1 MERRKQACHNCT
13 IRKVKCDRFIPCG
26 TCIKRGQE
34 KDCIESSSEVLSQG
48 AIITHKD
55 DVANILPLWQ
65 SYEHWIVNIGL
76 LKTKSISLQHE
87 KVNLEQDLNAAEFWM
102 NYLREEAS
110 FDLLNYSIENLGP
123 LYFSSVGDINDLF
136 VRLEQYWVRRR
147 DHENEGEGSCTPDDY
162 YWDSLIWAVFTLT
175 LYYASPEKI
184 SEILKPEPIC
194 DWLNIEKQHVWSET
208 LQMTVYQGFLK
219 CCLTTLV
226 RTNYLMYPN
235 VKLIQ
240 IFQILYNTTLP
251 YDSPALT
258 NNLIV
263 QSIQTTKMFN
273 LTNFRLYTTDDTAMG
288 ISKQIFSKI
297 WYKLCFIDYLQA
309 SPSKCIDCHTEIPSL
324 FQFAS
329 VYASYGSNVYQTYES
344 FEMMCWKIIS
354 IDRDLEKTSDST
366 QRPLM
371 KTIDAAKRELE
382 ILNEIIKK
390 DMKKKEKSTNSLFE
404 EFILKMLVNSVKW
417 KIEKMYLIYYQTS
430 NSMEMLVYYT
440 KEIIRLLVINVNNE
454 RLSFNKFPYIL
465 NIISRMIGFLT
476 FHQIF
481 EPRPDIAQL
490 IDDLKEL
497 ITTLPV
503 MLGNSVNKL
512 GLIITRLESLSVLWD
527 RIQVVESKGAFIHPI
542 FKILQ
547 NDILFFS
554 KFTNKIPL
562 LIRGMN
568 DFGGGAGSG
577 EIELDEGSM
586 QIENDVTFE
595 ENNEFN
601 TIITAFQQEHN
612 ILEIIS

>member
-1 MERRKQACHNCT
+1 
-13 IRKVKCDRFIPCG
+13 
-26 TCIKRGQE
+26 
-34 KDCIESSSEVLSQG
+34 
-48 AIITHKD
+48 
-55 DVANILPLWQ
+55 
-65 SYEHWIVNIGL
+65 
-76 LKTKSISLQHE
+76 
-87 KVNLEQDLNAAEFWM
+87 
-102 NYLREEAS
+102 
-110 FDLLNYSIENLGP
+110 
-123 LYFSSVGDINDLF
+123 
-136 VRLEQYWVRRR
+136 
-147 DHENEGEGSCTPDDY
+147 
-162 YWDSLIWAVFTLT
+162 
-175 LYYASPEKI
+175 
-184 SEILKPEPIC
+184 
-194 DWLNIEKQHVWSET
+194 
-208 LQMTVYQGFLK
+208 
-219 CCLTTLV
+219 
-226 RTNYLMYPN
+226 
-235 VKLIQ
+235 
-240 IFQILYNTTLP
+240 
-251 YDSPALT
+251 
-258 NNLIV
+258 
-263 QSIQTTKMFN
+263 
-273 LTNFRLYTTDDTAMG
+273 
-288 ISKQIFSKI
+288 
-297 WYKLCFIDYLQA
+297 
-309 SPSKCIDCHTEIPSL
+309 
-324 FQFAS
+324 
-329 VYASYGSNVYQTYES
+329 
-344 FEMMCWKIIS
+344 
-354 IDRDLEKTSDST
+354 
-366 QRPLM
+366 M

-503 MLGNSVNKL
+503 MLGDSVNKL

-527 RIQVVESKGAFIHPI
+527 RIQVVESKGAVIHPI

-601 TIITAFQQEHN
+601 TIITTFQQEHN